1 MAQTLAELAQ
11 PWLDYRARA
20 WLQQPF
26 GGVEDLRHV
35 LLHLTKLT
43 GKLATVIERAEDT
56 SELSDLDVIREEVV
70 PDLLLWAVHLAASL
84 DIDLE
89 DAFRQRLR

>member
-1 MAQTLAELAQ
+1 MSQTLAELAQ
-11 PWLDYRARA
+11 PWLDYREHA

-26 GGVEDLRHV
+26 GEVEDLRHV

-56 SELSDLDVIREEVV
+56 GELSDLDLIREEVV

-84 DIDLE
+84 DVDLE
-89 DAFRQRLR
+89 EAFRQRLR